1 MCLYEIAI
9 DYMKIKVTPYIPL
22 DIFKKLMWV
31 EKNKYTEFK
40 RLKQRV
46 IIPAIKELNTIVWFT
61 IWLGYKKEWR
71 KIVAIKFLLHEVKLE
86 PTVNS
91 VNPNTQDKL
100 LAKIQDNHMLQKTLI
115 DDLWL
120 TLRQANQIIK
130 NYPIPYIKESIQI
143 VKQKRITWVIKN
155 LPAYT
160 LAVLKKDYETIS
172 KPKPT
177 QDKKIQ
183 SEIPKQTSTTMSSTD
198 TSSTQK
204 KVKEYFTKLSK
215 VEQDKLIK
223 KFEVDKIYWW
233 FFEAKYIKN

>member
-1 MCLYEIAI
+1 MIIGSSFCSYIRSVSWF
-9 DYMKIKVTPYIPL
+9 YNKINICT
-22 DIFKKLMWV
+22 
-31 EKNKYTEFK
+31 
-40 RLKQRV
+40 
-46 IIPAIKELNTIVWFT
+46 
-61 IWLGYKKEWR
+61 
-71 KIVAIKFLLHEVKLE
+71 
-86 PTVNS
+86 TVNS
-91 VNPNTQDKL
+91 INPDTQDKL
-100 LAKIQDNHMLQKTLI
+100 LAKIQDNHLLQKTLI

-172 KPKPT
+172 KTK

-183 SEIPKQTSTTMSSTD
+183 SEIPKQTTATMSSSNSSA
-198 TSSTQK
+198 TSK
-204 KVKEYFTKLSK
+204 KVKEYFAKLSK

-223 KFEVDKIYWW
+223 EFEVDKIYWW
-233 FFEAKYIKN
+233 FFEAKYIKKWLEDTMFRVMFESWLSSKN